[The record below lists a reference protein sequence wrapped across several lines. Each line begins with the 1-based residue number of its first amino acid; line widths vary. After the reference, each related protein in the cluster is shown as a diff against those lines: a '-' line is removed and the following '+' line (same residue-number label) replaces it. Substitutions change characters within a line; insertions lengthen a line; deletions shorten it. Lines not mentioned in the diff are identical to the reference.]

1 MTEKIREKINSP
13 MMDQIVRGVVLLVI
27 PWSIWVTQT
36 LYSAIAF
43 QNRGDRFSAKDGHRL
58 ETLILQQTHVIQSDI
73 HQLESEMSQEFVR
86 HSELKEILE
95 AAKK

>member
-1 MTEKIREKINSP
+1 MTDKIREKINSP

-43 QNRGDRFSAKDGHRL
+43 QNRGDRFSAKAGHRL

-86 HSELKEILE
+86 HSELQQILE
-95 AAKK
+95 SARK

>member
-1 MTEKIREKINSP
+1 MTDKIREKINSP

>member
-27 PWSIWVTQT
+27 PWSIWVTQSI
-36 LYSAIAF
+36 YSAMAF
-43 QNRGDRFSAKDGHRL
+43 QQRGDRFSAKDGHRL

-86 HSELKEILE
+86 HSELKQILE
-95 AAKK
+95 AASK

>member
-1 MTEKIREKINSP
+1 MSDKIREKINSP

>member
-27 PWSIWVTQT
+27 PWSIWVTQSI
-36 LYSAIAF
+36 YSAMAF

-58 ETLILQQTHVIQSDI
+58 EKLILQQTHVIQSDI
-73 HQLESEMSQEFVR
+73 HQLESEMSEEFVR
-86 HSELKEILE
+86 HSELKAIIDGLR
-95 AAKK
+95 K

>member
-86 HSELKEILE
+86 HSELKTILQNN
-95 AAKK
+95 K

>member
-27 PWSIWVTQT
+27 PWSIWVTQSI
-36 LYSAIAF
+36 YSAMAF

-73 HQLESEMSQEFVR
+73 HKLESEMSQEFVR
-86 HSELKEILE
+86 HSELQQILE
-95 AAKK
+95 SARK

>member
-1 MTEKIREKINSP
+1 MTEKVREKLNSP
-13 MMDQIVRGVVLLVI
+13 IMDQIVRGVVLLVI
-27 PWSIWVTQT
+27 PWSIWVTQSI
-36 LYSAIAF
+36 YSAIAF

-86 HSELKEILE
+86 HSELKQILE
-95 AAKK
+95 AARK